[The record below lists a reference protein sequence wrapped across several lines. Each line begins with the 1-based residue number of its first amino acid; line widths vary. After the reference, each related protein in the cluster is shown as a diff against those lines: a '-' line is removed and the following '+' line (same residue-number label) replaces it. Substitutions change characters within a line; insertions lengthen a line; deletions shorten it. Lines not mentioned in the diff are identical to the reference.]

1 MNMKLL
7 LQPCVRLGARQ
18 NDALL
23 SCNLGIILLCFAMPS
38 GERTLS
44 AAASGVLA
52 DFGILACLALI
63 CVVSGQ
69 PSRRICTL
77 AWLIGF
83 WLVAALVVMT
93 ARHWTP
99 VIAPLLGGMLAYFC
113 VVNWRQAAKRDVR
126 GEQATRR
133 AAAQGA
139 IAQPQGCEQH
149 DEQDASDDREVMLQ
163 MMHDLRSP
171 LSTILV
177 LIEKK
182 SAESVDPGSDDFVD
196 SVRDLVQYSLSVA
209 QDFTYLSRA
218 ERLDR
223 DNFLPVSLQDLG
235 REAADQ
241 SAQLA
246 ERKGIDIR
254 VQECADVLWV
264 SGDYCMLLR
273 AVGNLLDNAI
283 KYSGASSRITVSVQR
298 QASMGRVSIAD
309 EGIGIA
315 DVEVPKLC
323 QAFYQVQPE
332 GQPGSEGVGLGLALV
347 MAVADAHDGW
357 ISVKSRPNVGSVFSL
372 MFPLILD
379 ENQEERP
386 DDAGAARRSGLNAM
400 P

>member
-1 MNMKLL
+1 MIMKLL
-7 LQPCVRLGARQ
+7 LQPCMRLGARQ

-38 GERTLS
+38 GERTLI
-44 AAASGVLA
+44 AAAFGVLA

-63 CVVSGQ
+63 CVMSGQ
-69 PSRRICTL
+69 SRLRIWAL

-83 WLVAALVVMT
+83 WLVAAFVVMT
-93 ARHWTP
+93 ARRWTP

-113 VVNWRQAAKRDVR
+113 VMNWRLAAQRSAR
-126 GEQATRR
+126 SEQATERATVHD
-133 AAAQGA
+133 AAAQGS
-139 IAQPQGCEQH
+139 EQR
-149 DEQDASDDREVMLQ
+149 DEQDTGGDREVMLQ

-171 LSTILV
+171 LSTVLA
-177 LIEKK
+177 LIENK
-182 SAESVDPGSDDFVD
+182 SAEREDPGQDDFVE

-235 REAADQ
+235 REAADR
-241 SAQLA
+241 SALLA

-254 VQECADVLWV
+254 VQECVEALWV

-283 KYSGASSRITVSVQR
+283 KYSEASSRITLSVQR
-298 QASMGRVSIAD
+298 QGSLGRVSIAD
-309 EGIGIA
+309 QGIGIS
-315 DVEVPKLC
+315 DVEFPRLC
-323 QAFYQVQPE
+323 QAFYQVQSD
-332 GQPGSEGVGLGLALV
+332 GRRGSEGVGLGLVLV
-347 MAVADAHDGW
+347 MTVADAHGGW

-372 MFPLILD
+372 TFPLIAGAVH
-379 ENQEERP
+379 EGRR
-386 DDAGAARRSGLNAM
+386 DDASTALRSRLDAM